1 VNCGAPGKPYGIV
14 REAAETDLAEQHDP
28 LLLRRSA
35 PDIAILERRRWFFRH
50 PATVRV
56 THWINALCF
65 ILLLLSGYQ
74 IFNAHPALYWGV
86 ASDFEHPLVSMSSP
100 NSFLSEPRGV
110 TTILGRSFDTTGVF
124 GLSYDSQ
131 GQALTRGFPNWLTI
145 PSSQDLATGRRWHFF
160 FAWLFVLNGLAYFLY
175 GFASRQLRWRVI
187 PSRDQIRGFWAS
199 VREHLTLHF
208 PQGDEA
214 KRYNV
219 IQKLTYLIV
228 IFVLLPLQIL
238 TGLAM
243 SPGMDAAFPWML
255 TLLGGRQ
262 SARTI
267 HFICAH
273 LLVLFVAVH
282 IVMVIL
288 SGFWNNMRSMVTGW
302 MVIEK
307 ETLDEQPS
315 A

>member
-1 VNCGAPGKPYGIV
+1 LG
-14 REAAETDLAEQHDP
+14 RAAESILTELQHAGDP
-28 LLLRRSA
+28 PVLRRSA
-35 PDIAILERRRWFFRH
+35 PDVAIVERRRWFFRH
-50 PATVRV
+50 PAAIRV
-56 THWINALCF
+56 THWLNVLCF

-74 IFNAHPALYWGV
+74 IFNAHPALYWGQ
-86 ASDFEHPLVSMSSP
+86 ASHFDTPLLSMTSP

-110 TTILGRSFDTTGVF
+110 TTILGHPFDTTGVL

-131 GQALTRGFPNWLTI
+131 GQAQQRGFPNWLTI

-175 GFASRQLRWRVI
+175 GFASRQLLWRI
-187 PSRDQIRGFWAS
+187 FPSRDQIKGFWAS

-208 PQGDEA
+208 PEGDEA

-219 IQKLTYLIV
+219 IQKLTYLVV

-243 SPGMDAAFPWML
+243 SPGIDAAFHWILP
-255 TLLGGRQ
+255 LLGGRQ

-267 HFICAH
+267 HFVSAH
-273 LLVLFVAVH
+273 LLVLFIIVH
-282 IVMVIL
+282 VVMVIL

-302 MVIEK
+302 MVIQK
-307 ETLDEQPS
+307 ERLDEHPS